1 MTAYLRL
8 LRNAVFGRL
17 WLGATVSIFGDA
29 LTFVSLVWLT
39 TELGGGAAEIGIL
52 AACLT
57 APVIAGGL
65 AAGVLLDRFDRRRL
79 LMADNLVRGLAVL
92 SVPIAAWAGVLDQ
105 LQLYVVAA
113 VYGLLYMVSLA
124 GFPSVIPDIVDEDDL
139 PTANALESLAF
150 GLGGVVGPTAA
161 GLLIAVI
168 GAANNLFIDALTYFF
183 FVAILAGVRLP
194 ARVPS
199 SAVAGDRRESVGLGP
214 ALRFVRRTPAVLAI
228 TLMFMAFNVGEGMLT
243 VLLPIFARDT
253 LGLDAAGYGA
263 LVSAF
268 TAGTLVGAVVV
279 GAVRWRWTLGRSIA
293 AAQLAAGVAIIGL
306 AAAPPFV
313 GAVAVLVVVGLFA
326 SPLTIWAQ
334 TVRMRLIPEALR
346 GRVFS
351 LLRTLM
357 RSTPPAG
364 GLLAGGLL
372 AAGLAIG
379 PVVALLAAVVA
390 VPGAVALVH
399 PALAPDS
406 TGDRRPG
413 PAEDEGF
420 RAA

>member
-8 LRNAVFGRL
+8 LGNPVFGRL

-57 APVIAGGL
+57 APVIVGGM

-92 SVPIAAWAGVLDQ
+92 SVPIAAWAGVLGQ
-105 LQLYVVAA
+105 AQLYAVAA

-168 GAANNLFIDALTYFF
+168 GAANNLLVDAFTYFF
-183 FVAILAGVRLP
+183 FVAVLATVRLP
-194 ARVPS
+194 AHASVAPS
-199 SAVAGDRRESVGLGP
+199 GGPRPSVGLGP

-268 TAGTLVGAVVV
+268 TAGTLVGAVIV

-293 AAQLAAGVAIIGL
+293 AAQLAAGVAILGL
-306 AAAPPFV
+306 ATTPPFV
-313 GAVAVLVVVGLFA
+313 GAVAVLVIVGLFA

-334 TVRMRLIPEALR
+334 TIRMRLIPEALR

-390 VPGAVALVH
+390 VPGAIALAH
-399 PALAPDS
+399 PALSAAE
-406 TGDRRPG
+406 TGDRSSRVAQAAAEP
-413 PAEDEGF
+413 PA
-420 RAA
+420 A